1 MRCVICHRAM
11 GKAAVTVGR
20 AVFGPKCAQR
30 AGLLPTKE
38 RRASVLDRLVVR
50 DERTRDWVQEV
61 AHG

>member
-1 MRCVICHRAM
+1 MA
-11 GKAAVTVGR
+11 KAAVTVGR

-30 AGLLPTKE
+30 AGLAPIKE
-38 RRASVLDRLVVR
+38 RRAPLFDRLVVR

>member
-1 MRCVICHRAM
+1 MRCVICHRPMA
-11 GKAAVTVGR
+11 KAAVTVGR

-30 AGLLPTKE
+30 AGLAPIKE
-38 RRASVLDRLVVR
+38 RRAPLFDRLVVR